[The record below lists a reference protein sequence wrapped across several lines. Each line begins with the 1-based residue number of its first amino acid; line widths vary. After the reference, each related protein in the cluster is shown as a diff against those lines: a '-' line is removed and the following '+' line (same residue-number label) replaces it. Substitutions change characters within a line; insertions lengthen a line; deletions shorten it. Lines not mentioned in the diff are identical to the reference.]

1 MLDLIPWPVVALLL
15 GSGAV
20 LLIVLYFD
28 REREKRR
35 LEDLVSWAAT
45 RGFTIEAGS
54 RAARETGLPPELLA
68 LPVFGRGRG
77 QKVRNL
83 IRGRG
88 VEGTELIFDYRYTT
102 QSGKHSA
109 TLEQTIAAFEFPGA
123 ELPGFELRPEGLF
136 ARIGQAFGN
145 PDVDFDSSPEFSR
158 HYQLRG
164 RDPAAVRRLFER
176 QALAHLAP
184 TTHWSVEGSGAWMIV
199 FQDSRRQKPDDLT
212 PFLEQ
217 ARAVAR
223 SIAGR

>member
-1 MLDLIPWPVVALLL
+1 MTDFIPWPVVALLL

-35 LEDLVSWAAT
+35 IEELASWAAT

-54 RAARETGLPPELLA
+54 RPARETGLPPEVLA
-68 LPVFGRGRG
+68 LPVFSRGRA
-77 QKVRNL
+77 QKTRNL

-88 VEGTELIFDYRYTT
+88 AEGVELVFDYRYTT

-109 TLEQTIAAFEFPGA
+109 TLEQTIAAFEFSGA
-123 ELPGFELRPEGLF
+123 GLPAFEMRPEGLF
-136 ARIGQAFGN
+136 ARIGQAFGH

-164 RDPAAVRRLFER
+164 QDPAAVRRLFER
-176 QALAHLAP
+176 QAVAHLAP
-184 TTHWSVEGSGAWMIV
+184 TTGWSVEGHGSWMLV
-199 FQDSRRQKPDDLT
+199 FQDSRRQKPEELT
-212 PFLEQ
+212 VFLDH
-217 ARAVAR
+217 ARIVAR